1 MTGTQTETHSD
12 ALVFFGITGDLA
24 YKQIFPALQS
34 MIRHSH
40 FDKPIIG
47 VAGRPWS
54 IEQIRAHVHQS
65 LEEHG
70 GVDQQA
76 FDTLCSLLNYVSG
89 NYHEETTF
97 AKLREALHGAKRPLY
112 YLAIPPVC
120 LIRWWKDWQK
130 LV

>member
-24 YKQIFPALQS
+24 YRQIFPALQS
-34 MIRHSH
+34 LIRHNH

-54 IEQIRAHVHQS
+54 IEQIRVHVHQS

-70 GVDQQA
+70 GVDQSA
-76 FDTLCSLLNYVSG
+76 LLPFRELLSRTPLESELC
-89 NYHEETTF
+89 
-97 AKLREALHGAKRPLY
+97 
-112 YLAIPPVC
+112 
-120 LIRWWKDWQK
+120 
-130 LV
+130 